1 MYSEKLHKNYKHC
14 SLNCFWM
21 TIDSNS
27 IFWFVLNRRTV
38 DKEDIVVVYL
48 YSENGILSLQIAV

>member
-1 MYSEKLHKNYKHC
+1 
-14 SLNCFWM
+14 M